1 MTIYTRIKNRYSGV
15 HFHPM
20 DYTTLGYLLFLGLLI
35 IPFHNNVLHWWVYPF
50 AHLIVV
56 WILTELIRT
65 ADQRPSPVLSFLR
78 TFYPALC
85 LAPMWGELNGLINMM
100 FPHWANDFL
109 VNTDLALFG
118 VHPTVWVE
126 KLFTPWLTELMN
138 FFYISYFVF
147 IPLGSFTLYFKGKQ
161 EETRDF
167 FFLVFFTYTITFF
180 LFLIFPA
187 EGPWVIL
194 RDKHTIEPEG
204 GIILRLVQ
212 FVEGRG
218 SIKGGCF
225 PSSHVAAAMTIAL
238 ATLKSQKKIGIILFI
253 LSIGVAV
260 STVYCRYHHAI
271 DSIAG
276 IALGFSLFFAGN
288 AILKKWKS
296 SHS

>member
-1 MTIYTRIKNRYSGV
+1 
-15 HFHPM
+15 M
-20 DYTTLGYLLFLGLLI
+20 DFTALGYILLLGLLI
-35 IPFHNNVLHWWVYPF
+35 IPFHHNVQSWWIYPI
-50 AHLIVV
+50 AHIIIA
-56 WILTELIRT
+56 WFLTEFIRMAET
-65 ADQRPSPVLSFLR
+65 HPSPIISFLR

-85 LAPMWGELNGLINMM
+85 LAPMWGELNSLITMI
-100 FPHWANDFL
+100 FPYWANNFL
-109 VNTDLALFG
+109 VNTDVAIFG
-118 VHPTVWVE
+118 VHPTVWVG
-126 KLFTPWLTELMN
+126 KLYTPWLTELMN

-147 IPLGSFTLYFKGKQ
+147 IPLGSFTLYFKGKK

-167 FFLVFFTYTITFF
+167 FFLVFFTYTITFL

-204 GIILRLVQ
+204 GLIFRLVQ

-238 ATLKSQKKIGIILFI
+238 ATLKTQKKIGMILLF
-253 LSIGVAV
+253 LGVGVAV

-276 IALGFSLFFAGN
+276 LSLGISLYFAGN

-296 SHS
+296 AH